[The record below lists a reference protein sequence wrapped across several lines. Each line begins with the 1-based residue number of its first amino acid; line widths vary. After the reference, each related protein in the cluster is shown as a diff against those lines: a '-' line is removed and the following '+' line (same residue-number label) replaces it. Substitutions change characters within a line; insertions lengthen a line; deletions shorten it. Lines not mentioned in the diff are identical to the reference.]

1 MNPVGF
7 NPLSCSKIQNKNFGV
22 IKPWSHDKSRDQKF
36 LPKNSD
42 DHSDDRSL
50 YRSGNASWGF
60 WYKLGNKKCYIKLLL
75 YIIN

>member
-36 LPKNSD
+36 SPKNSD

-50 YRSGNASWGF
+50 YRSGDAS
-60 WYKLGNKKCYIKLLL
+60 LGNKKYYITLLL
-75 YIIN
+75 YVINYIAVC